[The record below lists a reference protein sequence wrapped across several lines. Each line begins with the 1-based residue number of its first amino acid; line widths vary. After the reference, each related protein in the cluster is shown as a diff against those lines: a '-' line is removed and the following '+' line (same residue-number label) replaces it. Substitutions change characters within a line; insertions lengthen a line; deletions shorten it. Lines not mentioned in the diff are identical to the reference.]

1 MPSHDRFRHRRLEIT
16 VNPVPDYLLNTT
28 TRIQGKRRDL
38 PASTSEKAIFYY
50 LGIGHVFF
58 NRDRRWLYF
67 SDVKQTPVLAMLESL
82 CRGQRHDVELETLY
96 LDVHRCFFGGYRLRL
111 PADLCHPLLVAL
123 RLKGVVISYDLA
135 VAAPAAVPPAPD
147 NPDG

>member
-1 MPSHDRFRHRRLEIT
+1 
-16 VNPVPDYLLNTT
+16 VNPVPDYLLGT

-38 PASTSEKAIFYY
+38 PVSTSEKAIFYY
-50 LGIGHVFF
+50 LGVGHVFF

-67 SDVKQTPVLAMLESL
+67 SDLKQTPVLAVLEHL
-82 CRGQRHDVELETLY
+82 CQGQRHDVTLETLY
-96 LDVHRCFFGGYRLRL
+96 LDVHHYFFGGYRLRL
-111 PADLCHPLLVAL
+111 PEDLCAPLLVAL

-135 VAAPAAVPPAPD
+135 VARPAATPPVPG